1 MIGIDVL
8 QNLCLFTTLIAVY
21 GSHLTI
27 TFSNRFV
34 VSSFVVDLHITVTV
48 EPISTTGWTLWHTPD

>member
-21 GSHLTI
+21 DSGLTI

-48 EPISTTGWTLWHTPD
+48 EPISTTGGTLWHTPD